1 MPRVFDHR
9 SREQRKAFGVIGI
22 VPDGRAVESVAI
34 EVGRVVDEV
43 VADAVLVPGGDDGA
57 EAVLV
62 VKGNRDTAQHG
73 PGINQ
78 LGLAVT
84 GKVDADLVPL
94 GSQRTGQST
103 HHVGQA
109 AGLRKGQTFRRGKSN
124 MHEDEPPREAANTR
138 RRI

>member
-1 MPRVFDHR
+1 MTMKHVGCTDNLRGFYHR
-9 SREQRKAFGVIGI
+9 AREQREELGVIGI

-34 EVGRVVDEV
+34 EVRRVVNEV

-73 PGINQ
+73 SGINQ
-78 LGLAVT
+78 PGLTVT

-94 GSQRTGQST
+94 GSQRTW
-103 HHVGQA
+103 
-109 AGLRKGQTFRRGKSN
+109 
-124 MHEDEPPREAANTR
+124 
-138 RRI
+138 